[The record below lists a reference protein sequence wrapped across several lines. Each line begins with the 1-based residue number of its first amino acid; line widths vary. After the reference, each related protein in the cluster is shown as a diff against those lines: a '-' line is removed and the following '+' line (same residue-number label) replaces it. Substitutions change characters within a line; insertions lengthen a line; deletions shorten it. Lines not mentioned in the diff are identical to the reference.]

1 MQNDESFINSQMK
14 IFEQINIQRRQSVRE
29 EVSAENV

>member
-14 IFEQINIQRRQSVRE
+14 IFEQINIQRR
-29 EVSAENV
+29 